1 VVNRAAD
8 AYIDPETIITC
19 FPRRWGKNIADPS
32 AVHKSVRTRLKM
44 AREDE
49 IRSVYD
55 LALIIVDE
63 CSRVFFDRTK
73 AIDRQ
78 PNLVDI
84 FSDVISGM
92 VLFPMFREWSM

>member
-1 VVNRAAD
+1 
-8 AYIDPETIITC
+8 
-19 FPRRWGKNIADPS
+19 
-32 AVHKSVRTRLKM
+32 M
-44 AREDE
+44 APEDE
-49 IRSVYD
+49 IRSVFD

-92 VLFPMFREWSM
+92 VQFPLFRKWSM